1 MGKERV
7 VDSYVAGIDIGTSHV
22 RVVIARPDGVGG
34 INLVGVGQAP
44 SKGLRKGVVVNLD
57 ATVESIKA
65 AVEEAE
71 LMAGIAIDQAHVGVA
86 GNHVRGLNSRGV
98 VAIPHSDQRIRQEDV
113 GRVLDAA
120 KAIQVP
126 KDREILHA
134 IPQEFT
140 VDDQSD
146 VADPVGMTGAR
157 LEANVHVIT
166 VGAQTTQNI
175 ITCVNRAGL
184 AVKSMVLETLAS
196 AECTLTEDEKE
207 LGVALIDVGGGTS
220 EVAVFEKGAIRHV
233 ASLQVGGDHFTN
245 DIAVGLRTPV
255 PDADR
260 LKRRH
265 GHALA
270 SAVAEEEV
278 IEVQTPGGGRPK
290 LLSLQVLSEIIQ
302 PRAEEIYGL
311 LKAEMDKAGLSKSLN
326 SGVVLVG
333 GACLMPGM
341 SEIAEQVFELP
352 VRRAVPKGVGCLSD
366 VVSTPAF
373 TVAVGLAAWGFRH
386 GGASTRTVEPDSFS
400 FGKLGGRVAG
410 WFSDIVA
417 PVTTSGTSKRAGR

>member
-113 GRVLDAA
+113 GRVLEAA

-146 VADPVGMTGAR
+146 VADPVGMTGSR

-166 VGAQTTQNI
+166 VGAQSTQNL

-341 SEIAEQVFELP
+341 SEVAEQVFELP

-386 GGASTRTVEPDSFS
+386 GGASTRTVEPESFS

-417 PVTTSGTSKRAGR
+417 PATSSSTSKRAGR